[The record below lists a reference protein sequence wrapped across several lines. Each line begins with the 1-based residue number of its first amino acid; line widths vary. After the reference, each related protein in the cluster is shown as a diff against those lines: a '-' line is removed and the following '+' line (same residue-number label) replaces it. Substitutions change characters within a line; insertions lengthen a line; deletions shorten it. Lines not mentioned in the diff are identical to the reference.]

1 MKKLT
6 EAGESAVPANAM
18 GSSSSAS
25 GPVQTY
31 DPILGKKVQK
41 KGNKLSKD
49 EVLEMLYK
57 SRNII

>member
-31 DPILGKKVQK
+31 DPILGKK
-41 KGNKLSKD
+41 KLKSFSMFKRKQ
-49 EVLEMLYK
+49 LENNNGIK
-57 SRNII
+57 